1 MAKTWKRKLF
11 LSLLSVLS
19 ALCIVFGVV
28 FTLPQSLK
36 SVNAATPTYVPNAA
50 VSYTVEEYGGATMTK
65 DVADDNAYGGTAAYQ
80 VSITAAGQGAK
91 ITFEQAVNLNDY
103 AHVFI
108 RMRNYN
114 ETDWGSATVRLNVG
128 AEPVA
133 GQQGYPYLDAATEN
147 AATKMYR
154 NGYFSYD
161 LKDMVGAV
169 SGADATNVQELYI
182 GRTGSNQTIEFFID
196 HIDFVNEDLV
206 AKTLAHVTSITNNSV
221 SSAYASQATTSTFTN
236 AAMIKANVGSS
247 NRSAFMG
254 WDLDIHTGV
263 YAFKGNFRMDSD
275 TTYTDGTVLT
285 GRALTLQYDDIDL
298 SQYESVIVKIKSY
311 NTDSSFPANCNTH
324 LYVNGSYWT
333 LEPTSDWNASHVT
346 SGEMYTTYHEFDIK
360 DTGASTLSS
369 LSFARKGAVNG
380 YQYGIM
386 FYVESITFTEKQAI
400 VEKEYENQIWTTT
413 AFSATGDT
421 SGVTVGGVV
430 DDADAYNGKAYKVS
444 LSGSVANKGIKISLN
459 EEITLAD
466 YSHVFLRMKNYNTSS
481 PTTCT
486 VRIGTGEYKTSGNGV
501 PYHDPIKDNKVTNRY
516 TNTYYTYDLKDFAE
530 SDTTVKD
537 IYITRSSNVDNST
550 LDMYIDE
557 IELVTEDLAAN
568 LQNVTTVQNSTSVTL
583 AGATNKTIYGTTS
596 GNTASSAWMG
606 WDKDLATGKYVLAG
620 NYAIGVTGDLTLNF
634 DNVDMS
640 KYSSVKIK
648 IKNYNTDRATPTSCT
663 LRMYANGDSTQ
674 LYAMPAKDW
683 VDADYE
689 SGAVYQG
696 WFDYEL
702 VGKIGGTLNSLKISR
717 TSNTNGSKYGIMM
730 YVESITFTEILGKEY
745 DDQTWTVEEYL
756 PSGTTGSVELNYLQE
771 DSEAYNGKAYKATL
785 TGSAS
790 DTKGIKISFNGGAG
804 VDVSDY
810 DHVFIRMK
818 NYNMTS
824 YTNCTLKMAVN
835 GETFGSQGYPYTDP
849 NLGYP
854 AANRWQHY
862 FCYDLKELLGDATT
876 LQSVIIARQSGSI
889 NGSIELFIDEID
901 FVKNSDLTL
910 PHTNVTSVYN
920 NQAGKT
926 ADVTTQ
932 SGMLST
938 YGSNTNGAIWLG
950 WDKDLTTGKYVLAG
964 NFAPQTSG
972 NLTLNFDE
980 IATSAYSDIVIKMKN
995 YNTQA
1000 SADGTLFVYAD
1011 GELLGEATGN
1021 GEYYEFTAS
1030 SDKLPAKLTSLMFN
1044 RATTNNGSSYGVML
1058 YIESVS
1064 FIEGNQT
1071 TVVIDGTETTVSAS
1085 IANGTLVLKTPTVS
1099 GKVFLGW
1106 EYDGTVYPAEASLP
1120 VTTAG
1125 TTVTAKIATF
1135 DTPDVGS
1142 ARIGTPNGLRFITT
1156 IDKTTYEWLKNSG
1169 LTYKFYSRI
1178 TTLNSSKYVEIAID
1192 PTKIYLDGN
1201 NYVFHSVLG
1210 EVQSQNYT
1218 RVFFADSYLE
1228 ITYADSTTTTVQSL
1242 TVDGREGRSYAQI
1255 INAYINDE
1263 TISAG
1268 SAKTTAEEIYATIQN
1283 TAITPIIAYDVSV
1296 EAYKAQIQEYFA
1308 SKSFKIGDTFD
1319 INDLIASLSLNAD
1332 EALDITGEGV
1342 SGIVDDRGLN
1352 LTIALKTKGDLI
1364 ANGTSEYTIVYGNDV
1379 TEYCATDLRGEMSKA
1394 MATSYAMPY
1403 QADNGTTS
1411 KSKVISIGSTAYA
1424 KEAGIYSPADVGITM
1439 DDGFIIKSFG
1449 DNYIIYGGSNEGN
1462 LYGVYEF
1469 LRQMFDVEYL
1479 AQGQRYYPQH
1489 ESVTAESIFVLSN
1502 PDFDTRDFYAS
1513 IAWGWNSETVHFGFD
1528 SPATL
1533 PDGRVTGSGMN
1544 TYGNKYFTYYYGEE
1558 TDSYYTGQKTTA
1570 HTSSIGHTVSEL
1582 LAYSYQAAQATPNYG
1597 EKVDVG
1603 GGNMWLQGW
1612 ESVNPSWY
1620 AYDPNYLTR
1629 IEARNNAATDIDIDV
1644 DNVPNQIYTSG
1655 TAEDRAA
1662 LEICWTNGLNSDL
1675 TYTAGSTTASGSV
1688 IEKLISICME
1698 MIRDDKN
1705 AQATYLELGFADYY
1719 VECQCDN
1726 CLKAYQKFGGESF
1739 TYETGSNVLNKKTY
1753 TTYWGGFGGTVANT
1767 VNEIAKAVKA
1777 QMVAEGINREIKFV
1791 TLGYQ
1796 RAINAPVD
1804 ASGNALLDLDEDV
1817 IVRMCYRNCASHAIN
1832 DTSCSYNTQ
1841 KLADVENWRK
1851 VANEIAIWDY
1861 TVNFKDYLYY
1871 IPNLDAMKANY
1882 EYYKSIGV
1890 TQVMTQG
1897 APGEW
1902 NFYDNV
1908 LHQYVA
1914 SKLMWDTSLEVADIV
1929 ADFDRMYFGDYASY
1943 ASAYRSTMNAMY
1955 KTNDIHANTWGALD
1969 FADSSKFNAQTLKD
1983 AITALQAGIDA
1994 ANKAGHTDYAKRLT
2008 SIIVTPQY
2016 MLLDMNLISGTEY
2029 DTMLASFKTNV
2040 ELLGM
2045 THYAEGTTTT
2055 FASKFGW
2062 TE

>member
-1 MAKTWKRKLF
+1 MAKTWKRKIF
-11 LSLLSVLS
+11 LSLLAVFSTVCI
-19 ALCIVFGVV
+19 ALGIW
-28 FTLPQSLK
+28 TLPAK
-36 SVNAATPTYVPNAA
+36 SVNTVNAATTGTPAK
-50 VSYTVEEYGGATMTK
+50 YTIATWANSGDLTGVTDQGEVDDVE
-65 DVADDNAYGGTAAYQ
+65 AYGKKARYFTLTGDVTNKG
-80 VSITAAGQGAK
+80 IK
-91 ITFEQAVNLNDY
+91 ITFNETITLANY
-103 AHVFI
+103 KHVFL
-108 RMRNYN
+108 RMKNYN
-114 ETDWGSATVRLNVG
+114 TSSLTTCTVRIGTGEHKTGGNGV
-128 AEPVA
+128 
-133 GQQGYPYLDAATEN
+133 PYKDPSIN
-147 AATKMYR
+147 SSQSYR
-154 NGYFSYD
+154 YVYSYFTYD
-161 LKDMVGAV
+161 LKDFAE
-169 SGADATNVQELYI
+169 SDTTVQEVYI
-182 GRTGSNQTIEFFID
+182 TRSSGVDSGTLEIYIDEIE
-196 HIDFVNEDLV
+196 FVNEDL
-206 AKTLAHVTSITNNSV
+206 TLDHVTSINSSSTN
-221 SSAYASQATTSTFTN
+221 SAITLA
-236 AAMIKANVGSS
+236 GSS
-247 NRSAFMG
+247 NQTLHGSATTTSNVAWQG
-254 WDLDIHTGV
+254 WDKDIRTGKYV
-263 YAFKGNFRMDSD
+263 LAGNFGRS
-275 TTYTDGTVLT
+275 VT
-285 GRALTLQYDDIDL
+285 GDLTLNFNDVDMSKY
-298 SQYESVIVKIKSY
+298 SSVKIKIKNY
-311 NTDSSFPANCNTH
+311 NTDSAAPGSCTLKMYANGGSTQ
-324 LYVNGSYWT
+324 LYAMPGTDWAAADY
-333 LEPTSDWNASHVT
+333 TSDAVYQGW
-346 SGEMYTTYHEFDIK
+346 FDYELVGKVNDTLKSLTIK
-360 DTGASTLSS
+360 RESDVGGS
-369 LSFARKGAVNG
+369 K
-380 YQYGIM
+380 YGIM
-386 FYVESITFTEKQAI
+386 CFIESITFVEKQAI
-400 VEKEYENQIWTTT
+400 VEKEYDDQIWTAT
-413 AFSATGDT
+413 AFSANDDT
-421 SGVTVGGVV
+421 SGVTVDGVV

-459 EEITLAD
+459 ETITLAN
-466 YSHVFLRMKNYNTSS
+466 YKHVFLRMKNYNTSS

-486 VRIGTGEYKTSGNGV
+486 VRIGTGKYKTEGNGV
-501 PYHDPIKDNKVTNRY
+501 PYADPILSNKVTNRY
-516 TNTYYTYDLKDFAE
+516 TNTYYTYDLKDFAG

-537 IYITRSSNVDNST
+537 IYITRSGTVDNST

-568 LQNVTTVQNSTSVTL
+568 LQHVTTVQNSTSATL
-583 AGATNKTIYGTTS
+583 AGATNKTIYATTS

-606 WDKDLATGKYVLAG
+606 WDKDLYTGEYVLAG

-648 IKNYNTDRATPTSCT
+648 LKNYNTDDTTAASCT
-663 LRMYANGDSTQ
+663 LKMYANGTSTALGGDQ
-674 LYAMPAKDW
+674 TQKDGGGIPK
-683 VDADYE
+683 VDWNTTNNATTARQTYFE
-689 SGAVYQG
+689 
-696 WFDYEL
+696 YEL
-702 VGKIGGTLNSLKISR
+702 TSMTNIPETLTSLTIKRESE
-717 TSNTNGSKYGIMM
+717 TGGSKYGIMLFI
-730 YVESITFTEILGKEY
+730 ESITFTVGKEY
-745 DDQTWTVEEYL
+745 DDQTWTVSAYQNKANQ
-756 PSGTTGSVELNYLQE
+756 SAITGSVTLNALVD

-785 TGSAS
+785 TGSAA

-804 VDVSDY
+804 VDVSSY

-818 NYNMTS
+818 NYNTTS

-835 GETFGSQGYPYTDP
+835 EKDFGSQGYPYTDP
-849 NLGYP
+849 NKSYS

-862 FCYDLKELLGDATT
+862 FCYDLKELLDNETT
-876 LQSVIIARQSGSI
+876 LKSVIIARQGGAIS
-889 NGSIELFIDEID
+889 GSIELFIDEID

-920 NQAGKT
+920 DQAGKT

-932 SGMLST
+932 SGMLGT

-964 NFAPQTSG
+964 NFAPETSG
-972 NLTLNFDE
+972 NLTLNFNE
-980 IATSAYSDIVIKMKN
+980 ITTSAYSDIVIKMRN

-1000 SADGTLFVYAD
+1000 SADGKLFVYAN
-1011 GELLGEATGN
+1011 GELLGEATGS

-1044 RATTNNGSSYGVML
+1044 RATTDNGNSYGIML
-1058 YIESVS
+1058 YVESVS

-1071 TVVIDGTETTVSAS
+1071 TVVIDGKETTVSAS

-1106 EYDGTVYPAEASLP
+1106 EYGEKVYPAGASLP
-1120 VTTAG
+1120 VTTEG

-1142 ARIGTPNGLRFITT
+1142 ARIGTPNGLRFITM
-1156 IDKTTYEWLKNSG
+1156 IDKTTYEWLQGSG

-1192 PTKIYLDGN
+1192 PEKIYLDDDGN

-1210 EVQSQNYT
+1210 EVKSQNYT

-1228 ITYADSTTTTVQSL
+1228 ITYTDGTTTTVQAL
-1242 TVDGREGRSYAQI
+1242 TVDGRDGRSYAQI

-1263 TISAG
+1263 TVPEG
-1268 SAKTTAEEIYATIQN
+1268 SAKNTAKEIYATIQD
-1283 TAITPIIAYDVSV
+1283 TAITPIIAYHVSV
-1296 EAYKAQIQEYFA
+1296 EEYKRAIQEYFA
-1308 SKSFKIGDTFD
+1308 SKSFKIGGTFD
-1319 INDLIASLSLNAD
+1319 INDLVESLSLNENEELNIA
-1332 EALDITGEGV
+1332 GEGV

-1352 LTIALKTKGDLI
+1352 LTIALKTIGDLI

-1379 TEYCATDLRGEMSKA
+1379 TDYCATDLSGEMSKA
-1394 MATSYAMPY
+1394 MAKSYAMPY
-1403 QADNGTTS
+1403 QADDGTTS

-1469 LRQMFDVEYL
+1469 LRQMFGIEYL
-1479 AQGQRYYPQH
+1479 AQEGARYYPQH
-1489 ESVTAESIFVLSN
+1489 ESVTAKSIFVLSN

-1533 PDGRVTGSGMN
+1533 PDGRVTGSGAN

-1570 HTSSIGHTVSEL
+1570 HTSSIGHTVQEL
-1582 LAYSYQAAQATPNYG
+1582 LAYSYQAAQTTPIYG
-1597 EKVDVG
+1597 DKVDVG
-1603 GGNMWLQGW
+1603 GGNMWLKGW
-1612 ESVNPSWY
+1612 EQVNPSWY
-1620 AYDPNYLTR
+1620 AKDPNYLTR
-1629 IEARNNAATDIDIDV
+1629 IKARNNAASDINIDV

-1655 TAEDRAA
+1655 QAKGYAA
-1662 LEICWTNGLNSDL
+1662 LEICWTNGLDSNFKYDA
-1675 TYTAGSTTASGSV
+1675 TNTNSV
-1688 IEKLISICME
+1688 ITKLISICMD
-1698 MIRDDKN
+1698 MIRDNRN

-1726 CLKAYQKFGGESF
+1726 CLKAYQKFGGKSF
-1739 TYETGSNVLNKKTY
+1739 TYSVGTTNY

-1777 QMVAEGINREIKFV
+1777 QMVEEGINREIKFV

-1804 ASGNALLDLDEDV
+1804 ANGNALLDLDEDV
-1817 IVRMCYRNCASHAIN
+1817 VVRMCYRACASHAIN
-1832 DTSCSYNTQ
+1832 DENCPHNEQ
-1841 KLADVENWRK
+1841 KLIDVENWHK
-1851 VANEIAIWDY
+1851 VADEIAIWDY

-1882 EYYKSIGV
+1882 EYYKDIGV

-1929 ADFDRMYFGDYASY
+1929 ADFDRMYFGSYASY
-1943 ASAYRSTMNAMY
+1943 ASAYRATMDAMY
-1955 KTNDIHANTWGALD
+1955 ATNDIHANTWGALD
-1969 FADSSKFNAQTLKD
+1969 FANSNKFNAQTLKD
-1983 AITALQAGIDA
+1983 AITELQKGIDA
-1994 ANKAGHTDYAKRLT
+1994 ANDAGHTDYAKRLT

-2016 MLLDMNLISGTEY
+2016 MLLDMKLISGTEY
-2029 DTMLASFKTNV
+2029 NTMLASFKANV

-2045 THYAEGTTTT
+2045 EYYAEGANNT
-2055 FASKFGW
+2055 FASKFSW
-2062 TE
+2062 K